1 MESRSP
7 EPEEG
12 SIREEL
18 ERVFSSILLVC
29 VLFALAVLL
38 EPPIS
43 ILTWLLLCPG
53 FLSLFYVVLAVR
65 KLLRKYQSTDQTKKQ

>member
-12 SIREEL
+12 GIREGL
-18 ERVFSSILLVC
+18 QRVFASILLVC
-29 VLFALAVLL
+29 VLFTLAVLL

-65 KLLRKYQSTDQTKKQ
+65 RLLRKYQSTDQTKKS

>member
-7 EPEEG
+7 EPEGG
-12 SIREEL
+12 SVREEL
-18 ERVFSSILLVC
+18 QRVFASVLLVC
-29 VLFALAVLL
+29 VLFTLAVLL

-43 ILTWLLLCPG
+43 ILTWLLLSPG

-65 KLLRKYQSTDQTKKQ
+65 RLLRKYQSTDQTKKP